1 MARHRTTARAALCLL
16 LLWAFSPTAGA
27 AVPKRIVFPVVG
39 KTTFY
44 DDFGAPRGGRRHQ
57 GNDIM
62 AARRA
67 AVVAVEA
74 GTVEK
79 HTSSWAGDCMLY
91 LRGRSGTLY
100 VYVHLNNDLTRAN
113 DNRAADCR
121 NGVAYARG
129 LRNGQRVRAG
139 ELIAYVGNSG
149 NADGSA
155 PHLHFEL
162 HPGGGHAVS
171 PYRWLMRARRVLF
184 PAPAGTS
191 EVTVA
196 LFGRWRLAED
206 ALALRV
212 GAVRVLGK
220 WSGRPPARDVALGF
234 GSDLVV
240 DRRMETGDLVA
251 ATLATVEAGD
261 RLVVWTK
268 PFRPT
273 LRTQLAPRLALQAA
287 RVRLYE

>member
-39 KTTFY
+39 KVSFY
-44 DDFGAPRGGRRHQ
+44 DDFGAPRGSRRHQ

-74 GTVEK
+74 GTVTK
-79 HTSSWAGDCMLY
+79 HTSSWGRDCMLY

-100 VYVHLNNDLTRAN
+100 VYVHLNNDVTLAN
-113 DNRAADCR
+113 DNRAANCR

-129 LRNGQRVRAG
+129 LQNGQRVRAG
-139 ELIAYVGNSG
+139 QLIAFVGNSG
-149 NADGSA
+149 NADGAA

-162 HPGGGHAVS
+162 HPGGGRAVS
-171 PYRWLMRARRVLF
+171 PYRLLTRARRVLF

-191 EVTVA
+191 EVKVA
-196 LFGRWRLAED
+196 LFGRFRSAED

-220 WSGRPPARDVALGF
+220 WYGRPPARNVALAYGT
-234 GSDLVV
+234 DLVV
-240 DRRMETGDLVA
+240 DRKTETGEVVA
-251 ATLATVEAGD
+251 ATLAAAEPGARVI
-261 RLVVWTK
+261 VWTK
-268 PFRPT
+268 PLRPT
-273 LRTQLAPRLALQAA
+273 LRMQLAPRLALRAA
-287 RVRLYE
+287 RIRLSE